1 MVTGTHG
8 LLSHCQTASWRDPG
22 RRRGGSSMVAETH
35 PPPPAVCMHS
45 WDVTYH
51 TRVWKSDCVH
61 GVSLLGL
68 NPSPPTH

>member
-1 MVTGTHG
+1 MGYSHTVRLLPGGIRAGVVEEAAWLLRHTH
-8 LLSHCQTASWRDPG
+8 
-22 RRRGGSSMVAETH
+22 
-35 PPPPAVCMHS
+35 PPPAVCMHS

>member
-35 PPPPAVCMHS
+35 PPPRCLHAFVGRDLPHA
-45 WDVTYH
+45 
-51 TRVWKSDCVH
+51 CVEE
-61 GVSLLGL
+61 
-68 NPSPPTH
+68 